1 MGGKSGTLTVSE
13 WVDAATRGLADEA
26 KDRIRR
32 EVEGH
37 YIDALRHNLES
48 GLSDVAAHR
57 AAVAG
62 LGNVRHARR
71 AFRRVHFTK
80 RQAKGLDYLRAP
92 TLWRSLAPPLYGAFA
107 GVLAYA
113 RTGETLTLVLAVFFF
128 LPAFL
133 LWSLWLLP
141 RMLQG
146 PFVRVGLS
154 AHIMVMGTY
163 LLLFWSWFLAA
174 YGVPASGTF
183 AAVFGVALLVLFVM
197 FITACASMLRKLG
210 EDASRDG

>member
-1 MGGKSGTLTVSE
+1 MTRKRDTLTLPE

-26 KDRIRR
+26 RERIRQ

-37 YIDALRHNLES
+37 YVDALRHNLES
-48 GLSDVAAHR
+48 GLSAVAAHR

-71 AFRRVHFTK
+71 AFRRVYFTK
-80 RQAKGLDYLRAP
+80 RQLKDLDNLREPA
-92 TLWRSLAPPLYGAFA
+92 LWRSLAPPLYGAVA

-113 RTGETLTLVLAVFFF
+113 RTGEILTLLLAVFFI

-141 RMLQG
+141 RMLRRSL
-146 PFVRVGLS
+146 VRVGLS
-154 AHIMVMGTY
+154 AHIMVIGAY

-174 YGVPASGTF
+174 HGVPASGTF
-183 AAVFGVALLVLFVM
+183 AAVFGVSLLVLFAL
-197 FITACASMLRKLG
+197 FITAYASLLRKLG
-210 EDASRDG
+210 KDASRDG